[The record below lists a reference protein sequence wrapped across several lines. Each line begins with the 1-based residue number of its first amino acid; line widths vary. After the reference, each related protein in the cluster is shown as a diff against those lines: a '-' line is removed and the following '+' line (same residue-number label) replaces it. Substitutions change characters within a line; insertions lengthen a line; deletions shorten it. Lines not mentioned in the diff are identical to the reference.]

1 MRPVAAEQESTHA
14 PTTLRSVT
22 STIVPW
28 HRSPTSS
35 TVCTSSSST
44 TSQTKT
50 VAPRAPKA
58 PAIARPLTGHGSV
71 ALAPSALV
79 GAALLALSDLVAQYA
94 LPNVSMPVGVV
105 TGAFGAVFLLWLLA
119 TSKGRAL

>member
-1 MRPVAAEQESTHA
+1 MLGEQTATGLGEHPGRVRTAGVVVAVILTA
-14 PTTLRSVT
+14 VT
-22 STIVPW
+22 CAFPGPISF
-28 HRSPTSS
+28 
-35 TVCTSSSST
+35 
-44 TSQTKT
+44 
-50 VAPRAPKA
+50 VALCA